1 MEMEVLIWCGL
12 MILFLVV
19 EIATVG
25 LTSIWLAGGALAA
38 LIVAVSGPG
47 IIWQLTA
54 FVVVSF
60 ILMVFTR
67 PFAKKYIN
75 SHHEKTNY
83 EELIGG
89 VVKVTETVDNIAQT
103 GAAFAQ
109 GKEWTAR
116 AEDDRQRLEAGS
128 LAEVVAVS
136 GVKLILK
143 HYEEV

>member
-47 IIWQLTA
+47 IIWQLTT

-60 ILMVFTR
+60 ILLVFTR
-67 PFAKKYIN
+67 SFAKKYIN

-103 GAAFAQ
+103 GAVFAQ

>member
-54 FVVVSF
+54 FVIVSF
-60 ILMVFTR
+60 ILLVFTR

-103 GAAFAQ
+103 GAVFAQ